1 MRANDGFSSLA
12 HGLISI
18 LHKYALL
25 FRFSFLFVS
34 TLSFFSS
41 FFSFFFLFF
50 FGGGSRIQY
59 VTMCDTIYAVYP
71 QNEIIYIYFCKLYAT
86 ALLFVSSCQSLI
98 VHDPVQLTGH

>member
-34 TLSFFSS
+34 TLSFFSF
-41 FFSFFFLFF
+41 FFSFFFFSFF
-50 FGGGSRIQY
+50 FFGGGGSRIQY

-71 QNEIIYIYFCKLYAT
+71 QNEQNEIIYI
-86 ALLFVSSCQSLI
+86 FVNCMQLHYYLSLHAR
-98 VHDPVQLTGH
+98 V